1 MPRGMTAT
9 ACPSMAQSMIWR
21 RCPFPRAKRN
31 AASSSPIGVSS
42 RHGSTGS
49 GTGLVSSSGGASV
62 RMTTLVSSRGSQ
74 KTGASGGEISGSTG
88 KSQPPPL
95 PDLFGQRFGVSMAR
109 GHSFKI
115 CVIGVVATEPFPG
128 QIGCGQR
135 IQMVIFR
142 RTPGRCVGGHR
153 SLPSFSPGS
162 WDVYDSRSG

>member
-1 MPRGMTAT
+1 MTAT
-9 ACPSMAQSMIWR
+9 AGPSIAQSMIWS
-21 RCPFPRAKRN
+21 RCPFLRAKRN

-49 GTGLVSSSGGASV
+49 ETGLAPSSGGASV
-62 RMTTLVSSRGSQ
+62 RTTTLVSCCGSQ
-74 KTGASGGEISGSTG
+74 KTGASGDEISGSTG

-95 PDLFGQRFGVSMAR
+95 PDSIGQRFGVSRVR

-115 CVIGVVATEPFPG
+115 CVIGVVAAEPFPG
-128 QIGCGQR
+128 QIGCGQP

-142 RTPGRCVGGHR
+142 RTPGRCIGGHR

-162 WDVYDSRSG
+162 WDIYDSRSG